1 MRGMEHV
8 PYDVD
13 DDDDNSDIEYLLSD
27 IYAHCYLVHGYKNVN
42 DEKEQICIRL

>member
-8 PYDVD
+8 PCDVD

-27 IYAHCYLVHGYKNVN
+27 IYVHYYVVHGYKNVN
-42 DEKEQICIRL
+42 DEKKQIYIRL

>member
-8 PYDVD
+8 PCDVD
-13 DDDDNSDIEYLLSD
+13 DDDDNSDIEYSLSD
-27 IYAHCYLVHGYKNVN
+27 IYVHCYIVHGYKNVN